1 MSPTLPQEATFDDLV
16 KVLEDHFE
24 PQPLV
29 IAERFKFH
37 NCKQQF
43 SQSVADFVAEL
54 KKLASTCKFEG
65 HLSEALRVCGLHDYK
80 TQQHLFTLVDLT
92 FEKAVQ

>member
-1 MSPTLPQEATFDDLV
+1 ME
-16 KVLEDHFE
+16 HFE

-37 NCKQQF
+37 NCKQQS

-54 KKLASTCKFEG
+54 KKLASACKFEG
-65 HLSEALRVCGLHDYK
+65 VLSEALCDRFVCGMCNYTIVDQTAQGNEMGEK
-80 TQQHLFTLVDLT
+80 KASGMTQL
-92 FEKAVQ
+92 KA